1 MKKIIVFIVLAILSM
16 VTAAVS
22 FVANDIGSYRHWIA
36 ENKPAIMENFDH
48 KDRHIRPDEER
59 RMMDERHDKDFKGPP
74 PDLHGRDDRRD
85 VKDAD
90 KAAKNAP
97 AQDQKPA
104 PDQKPAAENAPE
116 AAPQN

>member
-1 MKKIIVFIVLAILSM
+1 MKANEKIIVFIVLAILSM

-59 RMMDERHDKDFKGPP
+59 RMMDERHDKDFRVRLRISTAVMTAGM
-74 PDLHGRDDRRD
+74 
-85 VKDAD
+85 
-90 KAAKNAP
+90 
-97 AQDQKPA
+97 
-104 PDQKPAAENAPE
+104 
-116 AAPQN
+116 

>member
-59 RMMDERHDKDFKGPP
+59 RMMDERHDKDFKGNEQGQHKKDHKFGPRDGQPTPP
-74 PDLHGRDDRRD
+74 PDAGFQPR
-85 VKDAD
+85 
-90 KAAKNAP
+90 
-97 AQDQKPA
+97 
-104 PDQKPAAENAPE
+104 PDGQMQPE
-116 AAPQN
+116 E

>member
-104 PDQKPAAENAPE
+104 QD
-116 AAPQN
+116 